1 MNNLIIKKTID
12 SREVAQMVGK
22 DHFHLMRDI
31 TNYAEIL
38 GEVGAS
44 NYGLSDFFIESSYLT
59 SQNKKMPCYL
69 LTKKGCEFVANKMT
83 GRKGTL
89 FTAAY
94 VTRFNEMADTLKN
107 PKLLKEERLC
117 RNTMIREA
125 RMMFDLAKTFKKQL
139 SAETV
144 QLLISAGVELMTGEQ
159 LIPQLC
165 PKLQGGK

>member
-1 MNNLIIKKTID
+1 MNNMIIKHTID

-22 DHFHLMRDI
+22 EHKNLLRDI
-31 TNYAEIL
+31 AGYVEIL
-38 GEVGAS
+38 RES
-44 NYGLSDFFIESSYLT
+44 TELNFELSDFFIPSTYKDSTGRTLPHYMIT
-59 SQNKKMPCYL
+59 KM
-69 LTKKGCEFVANKMT
+69 GCEMVANKMI
-83 GRKGTL
+83 GRKGVL

-94 VTRFNEMADTLKN
+94 VTRFNEMEKTLKN
-107 PKLLKEERLC
+107 PRLLKEERLC

-139 SAETV
+139 SADTV

-165 PKLQGGK
+165 PRLGGK